1 MLSERVCMSVLKV
14 LSAVAAGVS
23 LASVGHAGV
32 RVIHASPDAPNVD
45 VYVNGTPGSSTPAFS
60 NLPFRSATAYAP
72 LPTGNYNFKVTPN
85 AAAAPVVIDV
95 NQAINGGTDYSV
107 VAINFLSSISA
118 LPLVD
123 DNTINP
129 GAARVRFVH
138 ASPDVPLVDITVA
151 GGGPTLFNAVA
162 FGTSGGYQ
170 TVPAGTYNLEVR
182 LDSNNALAL
191 NVPGVTLQNGFVYTI
206 FAMGSLRDNNVQ
218 AVPIVDIPTPGAGAA
233 IALAGLGLLGRRRR

>member
-1 MLSERVCMSVLKV
+1 MSQLGNVV
-14 LSAVAAGVS
+14 IVAALS
-23 LASVGHAGV
+23 LAGAATAHAGV
-32 RVIHASPDAPNVD
+32 RVVHASPDAPNVD
-45 VYVNGTPGSSTPAFS
+45 VYVNGTPGVSSPAFS
-60 NLPFRSATAYAP
+60 NLPFRSGTAYAP
-72 LPTGNYNFKVTPN
+72 LPTGNYSFKVTPN

-95 NQAINGGTDYSV
+95 NQAIDGSTDYSV
-107 VAINFLSSISA
+107 VAINFLSSITA

-129 GAARVRFVH
+129 NAARVRFVH
-138 ASPDVPLVDITVA
+138 AAPDVPLVDVTVA

-170 TVPAGTYNLEVR
+170 SVPGGTYNLEVR

-218 AVPIVDIPTPGAGAA
+218 AVPLVDIPSPGAGAA
-233 IALAGLGLLGRRRR
+233 LTLAGLGLVGRRRR